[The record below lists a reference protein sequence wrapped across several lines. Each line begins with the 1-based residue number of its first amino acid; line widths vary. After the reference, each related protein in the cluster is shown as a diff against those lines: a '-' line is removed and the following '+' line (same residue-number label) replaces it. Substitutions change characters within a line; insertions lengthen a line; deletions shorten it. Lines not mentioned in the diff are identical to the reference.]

1 MAERVWW
8 RDGVIYQVYPRS
20 FADGNGDG
28 IGDLYGL
35 RERLDHVAWLG
46 VDAIWL
52 SPIYPSPMADFGYD
66 VADYTDVDP
75 LFRGMEAFDAL
86 LDAAHERGLKILL
99 DWVPN
104 HTSDR
109 HPWFVES
116 RSSHE
121 SPRRDWYIWR
131 DGTSERPPNNWRA
144 AWGTNPAWTWDEA
157 TGAWYL
163 HLFLPQQPDLNWA
176 EPAVEHAM
184 HDVLRFWLNKGV
196 DGFRADVIHL
206 IGKDPAL
213 PDVDPADLSLVA
225 HHDDPRTHDLLRGI
239 RSVLDSYPGD
249 RMMVGEVNLVDSA
262 RVATYLGQAD
272 ELNLAFDFT
281 PMRVP
286 WEAEAWRARLAAVAE
301 QYGGEHAWATWV
313 LSNHDASRHRTR
325 LGGSEERARAAAVLL
340 LTVRGT
346 PFLYAGEELG
356 LEDAVVPPD
365 RAVDPAGRDPGRA
378 PLPWDQ
384 AEGLGWGPNPW
395 LPFPPEAERRTPG
408 ALRAQPDSILHL
420 YRRAL
425 VVRRGLAA
433 LREGTLMLHEAP
445 EGVLAYERSA
455 GGDSYLVM
463 INFSQDEAR
472 FDHGGEIALAT
483 HVDREGWA
491 FDGLL
496 RPDEAVVLRR

>member
-1 MAERVWW
+1 
-8 RDGVIYQVYPRS
+8 
-20 FADGNGDG
+20 
-28 IGDLYGL
+28 
-35 RERLDHVAWLG
+35 
-46 VDAIWL
+46 
-52 SPIYPSPMADFGYD
+52 
-66 VADYTDVDP
+66 
-75 LFRGMEAFDAL
+75 
-86 LDAAHERGLKILL
+86 
-99 DWVPN
+99 
-104 HTSDR
+104 
-109 HPWFVES
+109 
-116 RSSHE
+116 
-121 SPRRDWYIWR
+121 
-131 DGTSERPPNNWRA
+131 
-144 AWGTNPAWTWDEA
+144 
-157 TGAWYL
+157 
-163 HLFLPQQPDLNWA
+163 
-176 EPAVEHAM
+176 
-184 HDVLRFWLNKGV
+184 
-196 DGFRADVIHL
+196 
-206 IGKDPAL
+206 
-213 PDVDPADLSLVA
+213 
-225 HHDDPRTHDLLRGI
+225 
-239 RSVLDSYPGD
+239 
-249 RMMVGEVNLVDSA
+249 
-262 RVATYLGQAD
+262 
-272 ELNLAFDFT
+272 
-281 PMRVP
+281 
-286 WEAEAWRARLAAVAE
+286 
-301 QYGGEHAWATWV
+301 
-313 LSNHDASRHRTR
+313 
-325 LGGSEERARAAAVLL
+325 
-340 LTVRGT
+340 VRGT

-455 GGDSYLVM
+455 GGDSYLVL